1 MARAL
6 GATEQFQLKSDKQSS
21 NRFVDDFFA
30 SLKNR
35 HSQWRMDGG
44 RHGGAAPLVAL
55 PLGRQFCSY

>member
-6 GATEQFQLKSDKQSS
+6 GAAEQFLLKSDKQSS

-35 HSQWRMDGG
+35 QCKTMKVKVIAD
-44 RHGGAAPLVAL
+44 
-55 PLGRQFCSY
+55 